1 MSSYSMRPSTIGR
14 EVQMEEQVR
23 EAENTSCPQLSVEIG
38 TQSRSEYVYLSA
50 NRFSIAWENGIQMPF
65 TFFVFAWHWKTD
77 LNFAFCFSFS
87 HHFEKRIWVSFY
99 FRFSF
104 SRHFEKRISIS
115 FIVFALLLIEK
126 KGKFTCFHLHKK
138 WMPRS
143 TPRVCPGTSID
154 WTGAEIRLSSHAK
167 TTNEIQI
174 CFSITSHTKMK
185 NEIQILYPKWCKNE
199 KRNSY
204 PFVKV
209 MRKRKTKFLSVFQS
223 DERTKNKKQNSN
235 LFFNVMQ
242 KRKTKNGNGIWMPFS
257 HAIEKRLA
265 LRCTHCNATR
275 QHRRSIKTELWT
287 KISVRF
293 MSSYIW

>member
-174 CFSITSHTKMK
+174 CFSITSHTK
-185 NEIQILYPKWCKNE
+185 
-199 KRNSY
+199 
-204 PFVKV
+204 
-209 MRKRKTKFLSVFQS
+209 TKFQSVFQS
-223 DERTKNKKQNSN
+223 DAKRETKFQSI
-235 LFFNVMQ
+235 FQ
-242 KRKTKNGNGIWMPFS
+242 SDAKTKNEIRSSNPFFKVRRKRETKS
-257 HAIEKRLA
+257 KIQICFAKSCKNEKWTWNLNSIFPCHRNTVGTKVHALVS
-265 LRCTHCNATR
+265 T
-275 QHRRSIKTELWT
+275 S
-287 KISVRF
+287 
-293 MSSYIW
+293 